1 MNEKSL
7 RNLKQFI
14 ADSINRLS
22 IQMDERFRMVD
33 ERFEKIDERFERID
47 QRFESID
54 ERFESIDQ
62 HFEKIDQRFESIDER
77 FERIDQ
83 KIDNL
88 SETTLGAV
96 DDISQVYDVEI
107 DGIKKRVTKLE
118 HRLAT

>member
-54 ERFESIDQ
+54 ERFE
-62 HFEKIDQRFESIDER
+62 
-77 FERIDQ
+77 RIDQ